1 MDNLIGSW
9 RGLGL
14 RRQAMFIASTAVLI
28 LVVGWM
34 ARLVNAPTYSLLYS
48 GLEPASAGELMQA
61 LDQQGAQYQI
71 RGNAIYVQSDQR
83 DQLRFAL
90 ASQGLPMASSQGY
103 ELLDNLTGFGTTAQM
118 FDAAYWRAKEGEL
131 ARTIQSNAFVA
142 TARVHIANTRD
153 RPFREANV
161 LTASVTAQSTSGVL
175 SAEHAQAMR
184 YLVGSA
190 VAGLDPK
197 NVSIIDGRSGDVV
210 LAAGE
215 SASDHE
221 NASRAA
227 NLRQNVLRLLEARVG
242 AGGAVVE
249 INVDVETN
257 TEKIVERT
265 FDPNGRVQISSQIE
279 ETTSSASNKSGG
291 GVTVASNLPEGDGG
305 QGGTSSDQKNTT
317 RETSNFEVSET
328 QREVEIGPGKIRRI
342 STAVLVDGLMVT
354 DPDTGEEVW
363 QPRSDEELAT
373 LRQLVASAVGFDE
386 ARGDVLT
393 VSSLQL
399 NRPQVVDAPVQTS
412 LVQSLGLDVM
422 RLVQLAV
429 LAIVALVLGLFVLRP
444 IARQGAATA
453 QLTAPPAQELIGRPT
468 ELVGREA
475 PAVEPDA
482 NGQTKS
488 GQNALPPPDAAP
500 NATVE
505 DDPVTRLRRLVEER
519 QDEAVEILNN
529 WMTDQEEKA

>member
-1 MDNLIGSW
+1 MDNLIGYW

-14 RRQAMFIASTAVLI
+14 RRQAMFLVSTIVLV

-71 RGNAIYVQSDQR
+71 RGNAIYVRSTER
-83 DQLRFAL
+83 DQLRFTM

-131 ARTIQSNAFVA
+131 ARTIQSNTYVA
-142 TARVHIANTRD
+142 SARVHIANTRD
-153 RPFREANV
+153 RPFREANA
-161 LTASVTAQSTSGVL
+161 LTASVTALATSGVV

-190 VAGLDPK
+190 VAGLDPD
-197 NVSIIDGRSGDVV
+197 NVSIIDGRNGDVV

-215 SASDHE
+215 TAADQETANRASD
-221 NASRAA
+221 
-227 NLRQNVLRLLEARVG
+227 LRQNVLRLLEARVG

-249 INVDVETN
+249 INVDVDTN
-257 TEKIVERT
+257 IEKIVERK

-279 ETTSSASNKSGG
+279 ETTSSASNKGG
-291 GVTVASNLPEGDGG
+291 GAVTVASNLPEGGGG
-305 QGGTSSDQKNTT
+305 QGDTSSDQKNTS
-317 RETSNFEVSET
+317 RETANFEVSET
-328 QREVEIGPGKIRRI
+328 QREVEIGPGKVRRI
-342 STAVLVDGLMVT
+342 STAVLVDGLMVV
-354 DPDTGEEVW
+354 DSDTGEEVW

-393 VSSLQL
+393 ISSLQL
-399 NRPQVVDAPVQTS
+399 NRPQIVDSTPETS
-412 LVQSLGLDVM
+412 LVQALGLDVM
-422 RLVQLAV
+422 RILQLAV
-429 LAIVALVLGLFVLRP
+429 LATVVLVLGLFVVRP
-444 IARQGAATA
+444 IIRQGVVAA
-453 QLTAPPAQELIGRPT
+453 QLPSPPTREVIGRST
-468 ELVGREA
+468 EVASPEGSV
-475 PAVEPDA
+475 AVAETA
-482 NGQTKS
+482 GSTEI
-488 GQNALPPPDAAP
+488 GTNALPPPDTSP
-500 NATVE
+500 NAIIS

-529 WMTDQEEKA
+529 WMTDHEEKA